1 MGSDLY
7 VSVTT
12 GSFPLFRAGS
22 CALERGIV
30 VDAFEGDT
38 HRVTA
43 ADWPR
48 SLLAPC
54 PWDEEAY
61 WVRALPGAEF
71 CTIVREKRWQKLQ
84 NGDFADKECS
94 PDLRAIAA
102 LVESLLK
109 DGVNNVRVWCWHSQ

>member
-71 CTIVREKRWQKLQ
+71 CTIVRDGRSCRT
-84 NGDFADKECS
+84 ATS
-94 PDLRAIAA
+94 PTKNARPTCGRSRLWSSRF
-102 LVESLLK
+102 
-109 DGVNNVRVWCWHSQ
+109 